1 MGIRGD
7 NLAKK
12 VLFMVSTLT
21 GGGAERTVSNLSQ
34 YFPNDYEL
42 DVLVNCKT
50 ENDYPFKGNIISLGM
65 DYRVNKSTW
74 YQIRA
79 FVKRMKK
86 LKEMRKHNHYD
97 AVLSL
102 IDSSSVANILT
113 RKYGGKTIVSV
124 RCVMS
129 TNDTFQYKYIVNP
142 LVRVLY
148 NKADKVVAL
157 SKGVEYDLRENF
169 AIKPELLTTIYN
181 GYDISR
187 AAEGVTKKENDVF
200 TFISMGRL
208 ETQKGHWHLIRAF
221 NELVKR
227 KKDAR
232 LVILGQGSQKEY
244 LEKLI
249 DGYHLEGKVI
259 LKGFVKNTAE
269 ELRNADCFVFPS
281 LFEGFGNAL
290 IEGLMAGLPVIA
302 SDFRYGAREILSDSL
317 DIHDEIKEGILKA
330 DYGLITPV
338 CSYNKPGCEEPL
350 EREEECLLD
359 ALEMM
364 MADESLRENYKKT
377 ARDCVKKFDM
387 NETVLQWI
395 NYIEE

>member
-1 MGIRGD
+1 
-7 NLAKK
+7 
-12 VLFMVSTLT
+12 MVSTLT

-34 YFPNDYEL
+34 YFPYDYEL

-50 ENDYPFKGNIISLGM
+50 ENDYPFKGNVISLGM

-142 LVRVLY
+142 LVRALY

-157 SKGVEYDLRENF
+157 SKGVEDDLRENF

-181 GYDISR
+181 GYDISHT
-187 AAEGVTKKENDVF
+187 AEKVTKKENGVF

-208 ETQKGHWHLIRAF
+208 ETQKGQWHLIRAF
-221 NELVKR
+221 NELSKR
-227 KKDAR
+227 ENDVR

-259 LKGFVKNTAE
+259 LKGFVKNTVE

-317 DIHDEIKEGILKA
+317 DIHGEIKEGILKA

-359 ALEMM
+359 ALEMI
-364 MADESLRENYKKT
+364 MADESLRENYRKT
-377 ARDCVKKFDM
+377 ARDCVRKFDM

>member
-1 MGIRGD
+1 
-7 NLAKK
+7 
-12 VLFMVSTLT
+12 MVSTLT

-50 ENDYPFKGNIISLGM
+50 ENDYPFKGNIITLGM

-79 FVKRMKK
+79 FVKRIIK
-86 LKEMRKHNHYD
+86 LREIRKHNHYE

-142 LVRVLY
+142 LVKAMY

-157 SKGVEYDLRENF
+157 SKGVEDDLREHF

-181 GYDISR
+181 GYDINR
-187 AAEGVTKKENDVF
+187 AVEGATKKENDVF

-208 ETQKGHWHLIRAF
+208 ETQKGQWHLIRAF
-221 NELVKR
+221 NELAKP
-227 KKDAR
+227 
-232 LVILGQGSQKEY
+232 SQKNPVTY
-244 LEKLI
+244 
-249 DGYHLEGKVI
+249 YSS
-259 LKGFVKNTAE
+259 VKPMLFQETISKFGHTGHGAHTSSNQTAHADATMNMNMGHAAHAGAE
-269 ELRNADCFVFPS
+269 E
-281 LFEGFGNAL
+281 
-290 IEGLMAGLPVIA
+290 
-302 SDFRYGAREILSDSL
+302 
-317 DIHDEIKEGILKA
+317 
-330 DYGLITPV
+330 
-338 CSYNKPGCEEPL
+338 
-350 EREEECLLD
+350 
-359 ALEMM
+359 
-364 MADESLRENYKKT
+364 
-377 ARDCVKKFDM
+377 
-387 NETVLQWI
+387 
-395 NYIEE
+395 